1 MPSLTHILETTALVL
16 VAYVLGC
23 AIGYAVHR
31 ILYAARGTHKATLIT
46 ASVPVATA
54 PAVTRTRRSMTP
66 AARLAGAVSDEPVS
80 PPAIVPT
87 ARKTPAKAPAPRPA
101 AMSKPR
107 ADGADNLKQIKG
119 IGPKLETAL
128 NDLGVF
134 HLDQIAGWSKANID
148 WVDKQLV
155 LRGRITRERWV
166 EQASTFSSVTRLSA

>member
-1 MPSLTHILETTALVL
+1 
-16 VAYVLGC
+16 
-23 AIGYAVHR
+23 
-31 ILYAARGTHKATLIT
+31 
-46 ASVPVATA
+46 
-54 PAVTRTRRSMTP
+54 
-66 AARLAGAVSDEPVS
+66 
-80 PPAIVPT
+80 
-87 ARKTPAKAPAPRPA
+87 
-101 AMSKPR
+101 MSKPR

-134 HLDQIAGWSKANID
+134 HLYQIAGWSKANID